1 MREDLE
7 QYKHFLKHIITNR
20 EPYRNV
26 YYLTPKLRVPLRATQ
41 AEAKCA
47 NAKK

>member
-1 MREDLE
+1 MWEDLE

-20 EPYRNV
+20 EPYRNL
-26 YYLTPKLRVPLRATQ
+26 YYFTPTIRVPLIASR
-41 AEAKCA
+41 AEAKRA

>member
-1 MREDLE
+1 MTP
-7 QYKHFLKHIITNR
+7 H
-20 EPYRNV
+20 RNI
-26 YYLTPKLRVPLRATQ
+26 YYFTPKIRIPLRATQ